1 MRDKILV
8 FGGTTEG
15 RLFASKL
22 EELGIPH
29 VVSVATE
36 YGKTVE
42 EESGEASLLVG
53 RMDRNAIADLL
64 RDGEFA
70 AVVDATHPYAIKA
83 SEEIKSAC
91 EKESFT
97 YLRLLRKTA
106 DSEANAGNV
115 TYVEDVTDAAK
126 ELEKRAGNILLLT
139 GSRDLKEITSGIS
152 DISRVYVRIIPD
164 IASIEKCHEAG
175 LRGRQIIA
183 MQGPFSVAMNE
194 ALIREINASVI
205 LTKESGEAGGFSEK
219 LQASENCNAETIV
232 IRNPEKND
240 ISNDG
245 LEAGEILERIFTILG
260 KEPLEET
267 GKCITLGGVGPG
279 DERFYTAE
287 FSKALKEADIVFGA
301 KTVLERI
308 KGISAPQ
315 KDRYEG
321 EKILEFLKEHQ
332 EYKAPLVV
340 YSGDISLC
348 SGAKKASAIFEEE
361 GYAVKKISGISSVSL
376 FAARIGAALEDVTVI
391 SSHGREC
398 DVCGFVRKNEK
409 VILLANSAKEALET
423 AKKLPEGCRVT
434 FGCELGTEAE
444 KIIGYG
450 TEGFLESDVKGKT
463 LLYIENPVASKNK
476 LIPALSDDEII
487 RGDVPMTKEEVR
499 ALSIRKLG
507 LSKESILFDVGA
519 GTGSISLE
527 SALTDPSVKV
537 FSIEKNEKAIELLYK
552 NRDKFGLGNMEI
564 VEGAAPEALSALPKP
579 SHVFIGGSSGNLEEI
594 IRSCIKDNRPVRFVV
609 NCVTLETLGKTME
622 VIGAMG
628 ATNTEVVQLGA
639 ARFKEVGKYH
649 MADGMNPVFVIA
661 FEV

>member
-15 RLFASKL
+15 RLLASKL

-64 RDGEFA
+64 RSGEFA

-83 SEEIKSAC
+83 SKEIKSAC

-106 DSEANAGNV
+106 DSEANEENV
-115 TYVEDVTDAAK
+115 TYVEDVAEAAK

-164 IASIEKCHEAG
+164 VASIEKCHEAG

-219 LQASENCNAETIV
+219 LRAADNCNAQTIV

-245 LEAGEILERIFTILG
+245 LEAGEILNRILAILG
-260 KEPLEET
+260 KEPLEEP
-267 GKCITLGGVGPG
+267 CRRITLGGVGPG

-287 FSKALKEADIVFGA
+287 FSKAMKEADIVFGA

-315 KDRYEG
+315 KDWYEG
-321 EKILEFLKEHQ
+321 EKIMEFLKEHH

-361 GYAVKKISGISSVSL
+361 GYTVKKISGISSVSL
-376 FAARIGAALEDVTVI
+376 FAARLGAALEDVTII
-391 SSHGREC
+391 SNHGREC
-398 DVCGFVRKNEK
+398 DVGGFVRKNEK
-409 VILLANSAKEALET
+409 VILLANSAEAALET
-423 AKKLPEGCRVT
+423 AKRLPKECRVI

-444 KIIGYG
+444 KISEYG
-450 TEGFLESDVKGKT
+450 AEGFLESDVKGKT
-463 LLYIENPVASKNK
+463 LMYIENPEASKNK

-499 ALSIRKLG
+499 ALSVRKLR
-507 LSKESILFDVGA
+507 LTKNSVLYDVGA

-527 SALTDPSVKV
+527 AALTDPGVKV
-537 FSIEKNEKAIELLYK
+537 FSIEKNKKAIELLYK

-564 VEGAAPEALSALPKP
+564 VEGKAPEALAGLTKP

-594 IRSCIKDNRPVRFVV
+594 IKSCMKDNGPVRFVV

-622 VIGAMG
+622 VISAMG
-628 ATNTEVVQLGA
+628 AANTEVVQLSA
-639 ARFKEVGKYH
+639 ARFKEVGTYH

>member
-53 RMDRNAIADLL
+53 RMDSSAIADLL
-64 RDGEFA
+64 RSGEFA

-83 SEEIKSAC
+83 SQEIKSAC

-106 DSEANAGNV
+106 DSEANEGNV

-139 GSRDLKEITSGIS
+139 GSRDLKEITSKIS

-164 IASIEKCHEAG
+164 VASIEKCHEAG

-183 MQGPFSVAMNE
+183 MQGPFSAAMNE

-219 LQASENCNAETIV
+219 LRAADNCNAETIV

-240 ISNDG
+240 TTQDG
-245 LEAGEILERIFTILG
+245 LEAGEILEKILAILG

-267 GKCITLGGVGPG
+267 SKTITLGGVGPG

-287 FSKALKEADIVFGA
+287 LSKALKEADIVFGA

-308 KGISAPQ
+308 NGISAPQ
-315 KDRYEG
+315 KDWYEG

-348 SGAKKASAIFEEE
+348 SGAKKASAIFEEV
-361 GYAVKKISGISSVSL
+361 GYTVKKITGISSVSL
-376 FAARIGAALEDVTVI
+376 FAARIGAALEDVTII
-391 SSHGREC
+391 SNHGRDC

-409 VILLANSAKEALET
+409 VILLVNSAEAALET
-423 AKKLPEGCRVT
+423 AKRLPEECRVT
-434 FGCELGTEAE
+434 FGCELGTDIE
-444 KIIGYG
+444 KISVYG
-450 TEGFLESDVKGKT
+450 AEGFLESDVKGKT
-463 LLYIENPVASKNK
+463 LMYIENPAAIENK

-499 ALSIRKLG
+499 SLSIRKLG
-507 LSKESILFDVGA
+507 LTKDSILFDVGA

-527 SALTDPSVKV
+527 AALTDPGVKV
-537 FSIEKNEKAIELLYK
+537 FSIEKSEKAIELLYK
-552 NRDKFGLGNMEI
+552 NRDKFGLENMEI
-564 VEGAAPEALSALPKP
+564 VEGKAPEALSGLPRP

-594 IRSCIKDNRPVRFVV
+594 IRSCKRDNGPVRFVV

-622 VIGAMG
+622 VISAMG
-628 ATNTEVVQLGA
+628 AANTEVVQLSA
-639 ARFKEVGKYH
+639 ARFKEVGSYH